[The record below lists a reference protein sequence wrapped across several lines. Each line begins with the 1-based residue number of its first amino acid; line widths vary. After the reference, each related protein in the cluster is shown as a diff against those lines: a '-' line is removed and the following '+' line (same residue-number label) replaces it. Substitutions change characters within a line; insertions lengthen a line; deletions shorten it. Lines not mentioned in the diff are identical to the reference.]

1 MLEKL
6 WESLTPSPLRGLYVR
21 EPAENVFPSRA
32 PARLYSSILF
42 GIHLQAHISILSMY
56 FLHYC

>member
-21 EPAENVFPSRA
+21 EPAEDVFPSRA
-32 PARLYSSILF
+32 AVRLYSSILF
-42 GIHLQAHISILSMY
+42 GIHLQALFRSWTDING
-56 FLHYC
+56 